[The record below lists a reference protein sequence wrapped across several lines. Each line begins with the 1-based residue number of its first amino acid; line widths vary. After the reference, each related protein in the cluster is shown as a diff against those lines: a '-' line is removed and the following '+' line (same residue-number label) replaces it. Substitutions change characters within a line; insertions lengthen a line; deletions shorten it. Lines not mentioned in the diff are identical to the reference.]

1 MFFRQP
7 ATQNIFSCHKWY
19 HFLSVSLEFN
29 LHNTCHKNNG
39 EVWLWTGL
47 IYLQQHNQDL
57 RGMNSSS
64 FFTRMHC
71 TTNNSNKNTRWVR
84 AQAAQTEC
92 VSIECFHSR
101 RQHLCKF
108 IGTKESV
115 CIRKEFSCQ
124 RISLGAVSLFWDTHM
139 AAVTSCENTLFNITV
154 FTWTKWDESS
164 KLPWTKIVQKSQYD
178 KTKVRYL

>member
-1 MFFRQP
+1 MFWSKLGKSNWNCASNLAFPVLSSPIVWPNMCENLHYESAYFKELHNEQEYYWPTIYR
-7 ATQNIFSCHKWY
+7 AAAAVVSTITSCMVLLGNWVSSAKWELTSVFILFLHVFWTASHTEYFFCHKWY

-84 AQAAQTEC
+84 AQAAQ
-92 VSIECFHSR
+92 
-101 RQHLCKF
+101 
-108 IGTKESV
+108 
-115 CIRKEFSCQ
+115 
-124 RISLGAVSLFWDTHM
+124 M
-139 AAVTSCENTLFNITV
+139 
-154 FTWTKWDESS
+154 
-164 KLPWTKIVQKSQYD
+164 
-178 KTKVRYL
+178 